1 MADSLKTKI
10 AHSGWNRLVLVIL
23 TTTLVLV
30 SFATVLRDNF
40 TTGAKSYLFLK
51 ESQAFDNISQ
61 IAKNEIS
68 NNLPDNIKNNFV
80 KRAIIAKITDIII
93 TPENV
98 AKVAEPG
105 IIRLYTVAGEAT
117 KIAEKKIVFET
128 ATFKSQA
135 KEYLPAVG
143 LPKGLADTT
152 SEFLGSIPD
161 TITIL
166 DVENNPNSPLAI
178 LIKLQTAFKA
188 ISTVTSAL
196 WWAVIASILAVLL
209 LNIKSLRRLLK
220 TYYLAFGI
228 SAALVL
234 GLSYG
239 GPAIT
244 SALLPASTP
253 TNALVNNLVNNFC
266 LMTQGYGWILLT
278 VAAATLAISW
288 LTNTTKAKQLVA
300 TAQQKTAA
308 LIKRLFPKQQS

>member
-1 MADSLKTKI
+1 MADSLKTKKPH
-10 AHSGWNRLVLVIL
+10 AGWNRVVLVIL

-51 ESQAFDNISQ
+51 ESRAFDNIAQ
-61 IAKNEIS
+61 IAKNDIS
-68 NNLPDNIKNNFV
+68 NNLPDNIKNNFI
-80 KRAIIAKITDIII
+80 KRAIITKIMDIII

-98 AKVAEPG
+98 SKVAEPA
-105 IIRLYTVAGEAT
+105 IIRLYKLSGEAT
-117 KIAEKKIVFET
+117 KIADKQIVFDT
-128 ATFKSQA
+128 TVFKSQA
-135 KEYLPAVG
+135 KDYLPAVG
-143 LPKGLADTT
+143 LPQGLADTT
-152 SEFLGSIPD
+152 SDFVNSIPD

-178 LIKLQTAFKA
+178 LVKLQSAFRA

-196 WWAVIASILAVLL
+196 WLAAVVSILAALL
-209 LNIKSLRRLLK
+209 LNVKNLRRLLK

-228 SAALVL
+228 SAGLVL

-244 SALLPASTP
+244 ASLLPATTP

-266 LMTQGYGWILLT
+266 LMTQGYGWILLSI
-278 VAAATLAISW
+278 AAATLAISW
-288 LTNTTKAKQLVA
+288 LTKTTKAKQLIA

-308 LIKRLFPKQQS
+308 LIKKTFS

>member
-1 MADSLKTKI
+1 MADSLKTKKPH
-10 AHSGWNRLVLVIL
+10 AGWNRVVLVIL

-51 ESQAFDNISQ
+51 ESRAFDNIAQ
-61 IAKNEIS
+61 IAKNDIS
-68 NNLPDNIKNNFV
+68 NNLPDNIKNNFI
-80 KRAIIAKITDIII
+80 KRAIITKIMDIII

-98 AKVAEPG
+98 SKVAEPA
-105 IIRLYTVAGEAT
+105 IIRLYKLSGEAT
-117 KIAEKKIVFET
+117 KIADKQIVFDT
-128 ATFKSQA
+128 TVFKSQA
-135 KEYLPAVG
+135 KDYLPAVG
-143 LPKGLADTT
+143 LPQGLADTT
-152 SEFLGSIPD
+152 SDFVNSIPN

-178 LIKLQTAFKA
+178 LVKLQSAFRA

-196 WWAVIASILAVLL
+196 WLAVVVSILAALL
-209 LNIKSLRRLLK
+209 LNVKNLRRLLK

-228 SAALVL
+228 SAGLVL

-244 SALLPASTP
+244 ASLLPATTP

-266 LMTQGYGWILLT
+266 LMTQGYGWILLSI
-278 VAAATLAISW
+278 AAATLAISW
-288 LTNTTKAKQLVA
+288 LTKTTKAKQLIA

-308 LIKRLFPKQQS
+308 LIKKTFS

>member
-1 MADSLKTKI
+1 MADSLKTKKPH
-10 AHSGWNRLVLVIL
+10 AGWNRVVLVIL

-51 ESQAFDNISQ
+51 ESRAFDNIAQ
-61 IAKNEIS
+61 IAKNDIS
-68 NNLPDNIKNNFV
+68 NNLPDNIKNNFI
-80 KRAIIAKITDIII
+80 KRAIITKIMDIII

-98 AKVAEPG
+98 SKVAEPA
-105 IIRLYTVAGEAT
+105 IIRLYKLSGEAT
-117 KIAEKKIVFET
+117 KIADKQIVFDT
-128 ATFKSQA
+128 TVFKSQA
-135 KEYLPAVG
+135 KDYLPAVG
-143 LPKGLADTT
+143 LPQGLADTT
-152 SEFLGSIPD
+152 SDFVNSIPN

-178 LIKLQTAFKA
+178 LVKLQSAFRA

-196 WWAVIASILAVLL
+196 WLAVVVSILAALL
-209 LNIKSLRRLLK
+209 LNVKNLRRLLK

-228 SAALVL
+228 SAGLVL

-244 SALLPASTP
+244 ASLLPATTP
-253 TNALVNNLVNNFC
+253 TNALVNNFC
-266 LMTQGYGWILLT
+266 LMTQGYGWILLSI
-278 VAAATLAISW
+278 AAATLAISW
-288 LTNTTKAKQLVA
+288 LTKTTKAKQLIA

-308 LIKRLFPKQQS
+308 LIKKTFS

>member
-1 MADSLKTKI
+1 MADSLKTKKPH
-10 AHSGWNRLVLVIL
+10 AGWNRVVLVIL

-51 ESQAFDNISQ
+51 ESRAFDNIAQ
-61 IAKNEIS
+61 IAKNDIS
-68 NNLPDNIKNNFV
+68 NNLPDNIKNNFI
-80 KRAIIAKITDIII
+80 KRAIITKIMDIII

-98 AKVAEPG
+98 SKVAEPA
-105 IIRLYTVAGEAT
+105 IIKLYKLSGEAT
-117 KIAEKKIVFET
+117 KIADKQIVFDT
-128 ATFKSQA
+128 TIFKSQA
-135 KEYLPAVG
+135 KDYLPAVG
-143 LPKGLADTT
+143 LPQGLADTT
-152 SEFLGSIPD
+152 SDFVNSIPN

-178 LIKLQTAFKA
+178 LVKLQSAFRA

-196 WWAVIASILAVLL
+196 WLAVVVSILAALL
-209 LNIKSLRRLLK
+209 LNVKNLRRLLK

-228 SAALVL
+228 SAGLVL

-244 SALLPASTP
+244 ASLLPATTP

-266 LMTQGYGWILLT
+266 LMTQGYGWILLSI
-278 VAAATLAISW
+278 AAATLAISW
-288 LTNTTKAKQLVA
+288 LTKTTKAKQLIA

-308 LIKRLFPKQQS
+308 LIKKTFS

>member
-1 MADSLKTKI
+1 MADSLKTKKPH
-10 AHSGWNRLVLVIL
+10 AGWNRVVLVIL

-51 ESQAFDNISQ
+51 ESRAFDNIAQ
-61 IAKNEIS
+61 IAKNDIS
-68 NNLPDNIKNNFV
+68 NNLPDNIKNNFI
-80 KRAIIAKITDIII
+80 KRAIITKIMDIII

-98 AKVAEPG
+98 SKVAEPA
-105 IIRLYTVAGEAT
+105 IIKLYKLSGEAT
-117 KIAEKKIVFET
+117 KIADKQIVFDT
-128 ATFKSQA
+128 TVFKSQA
-135 KEYLPAVG
+135 KDYLPAVG
-143 LPKGLADTT
+143 LPQGLADTT
-152 SEFLGSIPD
+152 SDFVNSIPN

-178 LIKLQTAFKA
+178 LVKLQSAFRA

-196 WWAVIASILAVLL
+196 WLAVVVSILAALL
-209 LNIKSLRRLLK
+209 LNVKNLRRLLK

-228 SAALVL
+228 SAGLVL

-244 SALLPASTP
+244 ASLLPATTP

-266 LMTQGYGWILLT
+266 LMTQGYGWILLSI
-278 VAAATLAISW
+278 AAATLAISW
-288 LTNTTKAKQLVA
+288 LTKTTKAKQLIA

-308 LIKRLFPKQQS
+308 LIKKTFS

>member
-51 ESQAFDNISQ
+51 ESHAFDNIAQ
-61 IAKNEIS
+61 IAKNDIS
-68 NNLPDNIKNNFV
+68 NNLPDNIKNNFI
-80 KRAIIAKITDIII
+80 KRAIITKIMDIII

-98 AKVAEPG
+98 AKVAEPAV
-105 IIRLYTVAGEAT
+105 IRLYKLSGEAT
-117 KIAEKKIVFET
+117 KIADKKIVFDT

-143 LPKGLADTT
+143 LPQGLADTT
-152 SEFLGSIPD
+152 SEFVGSIPD

-178 LIKLQTAFKA
+178 LIKLQSAFRLIA
-188 ISTVTSAL
+188 TITSVL
-196 WWAVIASILAVLL
+196 WWAVIASILVVLL

-228 SAALVL
+228 SAGLVL

-253 TNALVNNLVNNFC
+253 SNALVNNLVNNFC
-266 LMTQGYGWILLT
+266 LMTQGYGWILLSI
-278 VAAATLAISW
+278 AAATLATSW
-288 LTNTTKAKQLVA
+288 LTKTTKAKQLIA
-300 TAQQKTAA
+300 TVQQKTAA
-308 LIKRLFPKQQS
+308 LIKKTFS

>member
-1 MADSLKTKI
+1 MADSLKTKKPH
-10 AHSGWNRLVLVIL
+10 AGWNRVVLVIL

-51 ESQAFDNISQ
+51 ESRAFDNIAQ
-61 IAKNEIS
+61 IAKNDIS
-68 NNLPDNIKNNFV
+68 NNLPDNIKNNFI
-80 KRAIIAKITDIII
+80 KRAIITKIMDIII

-98 AKVAEPG
+98 SKVAEPA
-105 IIRLYTVAGEAT
+105 IIRLYKLSGEAT
-117 KIAEKKIVFET
+117 KIADKQIVFDT
-128 ATFKSQA
+128 TIFKSQA
-135 KEYLPAVG
+135 KDYLPAVG
-143 LPKGLADTT
+143 LPQGLADTT
-152 SEFLGSIPD
+152 SDFVNSIPN

-178 LIKLQTAFKA
+178 LVKLQSAFRA

-196 WWAVIASILAVLL
+196 WLAVVVSILAALL
-209 LNIKSLRRLLK
+209 LNVKNLRRLLK

-228 SAALVL
+228 SAGLVL

-244 SALLPASTP
+244 ASLLPATTP

-266 LMTQGYGWILLT
+266 LMTQGYGWILLSI
-278 VAAATLAISW
+278 AAATLAISW
-288 LTNTTKAKQLVA
+288 LTKTTKAKQLIA

-308 LIKRLFPKQQS
+308 LIKKTFS

>member
-1 MADSLKTKI
+1 MADSLKTKKPH
-10 AHSGWNRLVLVIL
+10 AGWNRVVLVIL

-51 ESQAFDNISQ
+51 ESRAFDNIAQ
-61 IAKNEIS
+61 IAKNDIS
-68 NNLPDNIKNNFV
+68 NNLPDNIKNNFI
-80 KRAIIAKITDIII
+80 KRAIITKIMDIII

-98 AKVAEPG
+98 SKVAEPA
-105 IIRLYTVAGEAT
+105 IIRLYKLSGEAT
-117 KIAEKKIVFET
+117 KIADKQIVFDT
-128 ATFKSQA
+128 TVFKSQA
-135 KEYLPAVG
+135 KDYLPAVG
-143 LPKGLADTT
+143 LPQGLADTT
-152 SEFLGSIPD
+152 SDFVNSIPN

-178 LIKLQTAFKA
+178 LVKLQSAFRA

-196 WWAVIASILAVLL
+196 WLAVVVSILAALL
-209 LNIKSLRRLLK
+209 LNVKNLRRLLK

-228 SAALVL
+228 SAGLVL

-239 GPAIT
+239 GPVIT
-244 SALLPASTP
+244 ASLLPATTP

-266 LMTQGYGWILLT
+266 LMTKGYGWILLSI
-278 VAAATLAISW
+278 AAATLAISW
-288 LTNTTKAKQLVA
+288 LTKTTKAKQLIA

-308 LIKRLFPKQQS
+308 LIKKTFS

>member
-1 MADSLKTKI
+1 MADSLKTKKPH
-10 AHSGWNRLVLVIL
+10 AGWNRVVLVIL

-51 ESQAFDNISQ
+51 ESRAFDNIAQ
-61 IAKNEIS
+61 IAKNDIS
-68 NNLPDNIKNNFV
+68 NNLPDNIKNNFI
-80 KRAIIAKITDIII
+80 KRAIITKIMDIII

-98 AKVAEPG
+98 SKVAEPA
-105 IIRLYTVAGEAT
+105 IIRLYKLSGEAT
-117 KIAEKKIVFET
+117 KIADKQIVFDT
-128 ATFKSQA
+128 TVFKSQA
-135 KEYLPAVG
+135 KDYLPAVG
-143 LPKGLADTT
+143 LPQGLADTT
-152 SEFLGSIPD
+152 SDFVNSIPD

-178 LIKLQTAFKA
+178 LVKLQSAFRA

-196 WWAVIASILAVLL
+196 WLAVVVSILAALL
-209 LNIKSLRRLLK
+209 LNVKNLRRLLK

-228 SAALVL
+228 SAGLVL

-244 SALLPASTP
+244 ASLLPATTP

-266 LMTQGYGWILLT
+266 LMTQGYGWILLSI
-278 VAAATLAISW
+278 AAATLAISW
-288 LTNTTKAKQLVA
+288 LTKTTKAKQLIA

-308 LIKRLFPKQQS
+308 LIKKTFS

>member
-1 MADSLKTKI
+1 MADSLKTKKPH
-10 AHSGWNRLVLVIL
+10 AGWNRVVLVIL

-51 ESQAFDNISQ
+51 ESRAFDNIAQ
-61 IAKNEIS
+61 IAKNDIS
-68 NNLPDNIKNNFV
+68 NNLPDNIKNNFI
-80 KRAIIAKITDIII
+80 KRAIITKIMDIII

-98 AKVAEPG
+98 SKVAEPA
-105 IIRLYTVAGEAT
+105 IIRLYKLSGKAT
-117 KIAEKKIVFET
+117 KIADKQIVFDT
-128 ATFKSQA
+128 TVFKSQA
-135 KEYLPAVG
+135 KDYLPAVG
-143 LPKGLADTT
+143 LPQGLADTT
-152 SEFLGSIPD
+152 SDFVNSIPN

-178 LIKLQTAFKA
+178 LVKLQSAFRA

-196 WWAVIASILAVLL
+196 WLAVVVSILAALL
-209 LNIKSLRRLLK
+209 LNVKNLRRLLK

-228 SAALVL
+228 SAGLVL

-244 SALLPASTP
+244 ASLLPATTP

-266 LMTQGYGWILLT
+266 LMTQGYGWILLSI
-278 VAAATLAISW
+278 AAATLAISW
-288 LTNTTKAKQLVA
+288 LTKTTKAKQLIA

-308 LIKRLFPKQQS
+308 LIKKTFS